1 MASATVASIPGT
13 GTSKLLLWN
22 NRGLE
27 TLWLLAVVFVPLIY
41 LGRTYAEWSSVL
53 GSYELPKI
61 VLLRTLV
68 SLMAV
73 LWLFE
78 LGLRGSFPASI
89 LSGVVTSAGRP
100 GTWLAGLRSWL
111 QEEPVRWFTLAV
123 GLFLGAVLLSTLLSV
138 SMGMSLWGDVPG
150 QDSYSFYTTA
160 AYVFLFAVIATHL
173 RTSHQL
179 WRLLGAIVVM
189 GVLVSGYAVLQ
200 FYGHD
205 FLDLMEPPGK
215 TRVTFTLGNP
225 IVVSSIMLMSISI
238 SLVAATIAL
247 RGSIKSAGFWWK
259 QGLWALILTV
269 QLMGIIFTLSRGP
282 WFGTALAVG
291 LFVCF
296 GLVFVGWRTIARTAL
311 VLALAGALS
320 AVLILSL
327 PKSEGGAGEISTV
340 GAVEERFT
348 ALGRGLG
355 GGGLGNRVEIWK
367 GSWRLMTSHP
377 WFDFDSLSISA
388 LRPLVGYGPDL
399 FRATYLLE
407 SPPIGEDQ
415 RPFEMAHAHNYF
427 VHQGVEL
434 GFLGL
439 LTSVGVFASF
449 FLVGGYLLLR
459 RSGSYTLIHKLL
471 LIGLL
476 ATLAGRMLEQMVG
489 IARVSDLTIA
499 WVLLAIFVALA
510 TTMRPSEAAA
520 EPARLPDRRR
530 RRNRP
535 LPNPVPQATSYQWR
549 ILGQLV
555 VIGLIVVGI
564 GILTWLKGVDYVR
577 AAVVADRAADELQS
591 GQLAKAL
598 VSLDEAIDLAP
609 DVSTYYGNRGLVYQ
623 IARARRT
630 SSPRQACLSQ
640 SSLQRQQICLAEGEY
655 LEAQEWVE
663 TRPYAFRSRVSLAA
677 SSRRLA
683 TLTSDAFLGRQS
695 IEFYED
701 AAGMVP
707 KSSRA
712 WNRAAA
718 IRILFGQPETALKTL
733 EPTFPIW
740 LNIPLS
746 KSSAFFKP
754 LSICETLAV
763 GMAIITP

>member
-1 MASATVASIPGT
+1 M
-13 GTSKLLLWN
+13 
-22 NRGLE
+22 
-27 TLWLLAVVFVPLIY
+27 
-41 LGRTYAEWSSVL
+41 
-53 GSYELPKI
+53 
-61 VLLRTLV
+61 
-68 SLMAV
+68 
-73 LWLFE
+73 
-78 LGLRGSFPASI
+78 
-89 LSGVVTSAGRP
+89 
-100 GTWLAGLRSWL
+100 
-111 QEEPVRWFTLAV
+111 
-123 GLFLGAVLLSTLLSV
+123 
-138 SMGMSLWGDVPG
+138 
-150 QDSYSFYTTA
+150 
-160 AYVFLFAVIATHL
+160 
-173 RTSHQL
+173 
-179 WRLLGAIVVM
+179 
-189 GVLVSGYAVLQ
+189 
-200 FYGHD
+200 
-205 FLDLMEPPGK
+205 
-215 TRVTFTLGNP
+215 
-225 IVVSSIMLMSISI
+225 
-238 SLVAATIAL
+238 
-247 RGSIKSAGFWWK
+247 
-259 QGLWALILTV
+259 
-269 QLMGIIFTLSRGP
+269 
-282 WFGTALAVG
+282 
-291 LFVCF
+291 
-296 GLVFVGWRTIARTAL
+296 
-311 VLALAGALS
+311 LALAGALS

-348 ALGRGLG
+348 ALGR
-355 GGGLGNRVEIWK
+355 GLGNRVEIWK

-640 SSLQRQQICLAEGEY
+640 SSLQRQQICLAEEEY

-733 EPTFPIW
+733 EKSLSLVGDSPESARALLLQAEAYRNLGRPQQELESINTSIKNNPGWPEAYYVRGVIYREGGQIERAIKDFDEAIR
-740 LNIPLS
+740 LNDLDAQYWYVRGATYNDLGLDDAALADLDKAVSLDPRHPLAHNTLGLVRARLGQLEQAVEDFS
-746 KSSAFFKP
+746 LAIAINPGFALAYNNRGAVYRQLGELEKALNDLDQAIRLDPQHARAYYNRALTYAQLSRDEDAQRDVEQAAALGVDPVLLAEEIEQVKSSR
-754 LSICETLAV
+754 
-763 GMAIITP
+763 